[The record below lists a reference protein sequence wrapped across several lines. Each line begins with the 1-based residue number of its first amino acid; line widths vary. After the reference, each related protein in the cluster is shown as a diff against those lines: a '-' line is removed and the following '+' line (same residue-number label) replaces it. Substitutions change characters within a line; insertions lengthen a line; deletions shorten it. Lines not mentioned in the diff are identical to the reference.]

1 MQNLIF
7 LIFRYSA
14 LIVFLTLQFVS
25 FYLIISYN
33 QSQKEI
39 WANSSSL
46 FAGKIHSQVQQFEN
60 FFSQKELNDSL
71 LTENAKLLQTIINYR
86 VFSEEN
92 SFQGYELGSD
102 TTAQSYSLIPARVC
116 SKTINLRN
124 NFITLCAGKDEGID
138 IGMGVVSKDGVVG
151 IVKNVSD
158 HFSTVMLILN
168 SQSRISAMIKNK
180 GHHGNLLWSSSD
192 IRQMKLTNVP
202 KHVSLSV
209 GDTVVTSGYSISFPP
224 HIQIGEVSDFKILG
238 GNNNFDIDVTLNYDL
253 SQTRSVYVIKY
264 DKMIQKDSLITIQN
278 E

>member
-14 LIVFLTLQFVS
+14 LIVFLILQLVS
-25 FYLIISYN
+25 FFLIINYN

-46 FAGKIHSQVQQFEN
+46 FAGKIHSQVQQFED
-60 FFSQKELNDSL
+60 FFSQTALNDSL

-86 VFSEEN
+86 VFFEDN
-92 SFQGYELGSD
+92 SFQEYELTADS
-102 TTAQSYSLIPARVC
+102 TTQAYSLIPARVC

-124 NFITLCAGKDEGID
+124 NFITLCAGKADGVE

-151 IVKNVSD
+151 IVKQASD
-158 HFSTVMLILN
+158 HFCTVMLLIN
-168 SQSRISAMIKNK
+168 SQSRISAMIQNK
-180 GHHGNLLWSSSD
+180 GHHGNLIWSSSD

-202 KHVSLSV
+202 KHVPV
-209 GDTVVTSGYSISFPP
+209 NIGDTIVTSGYSISFPP
-224 HIQIGEVSDFKILG
+224 HIRIGKVSDFKILG
-238 GNNNFDIDVTLNYDL
+238 GNNNFDIDVKLDYDL
-253 SQTRSVYVIKY
+253 SETRSVYVIKY